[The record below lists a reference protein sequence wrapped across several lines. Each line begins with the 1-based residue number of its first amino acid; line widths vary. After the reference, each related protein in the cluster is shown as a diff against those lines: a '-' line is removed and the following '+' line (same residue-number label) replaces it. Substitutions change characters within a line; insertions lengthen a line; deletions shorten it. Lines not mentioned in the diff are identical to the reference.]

1 MIGKVSV
8 PRGERVEPLIWYL
21 YGPGR
26 KNEHTDPHI
35 VAAWHDPA
43 GLEPPLRP
51 GGRRDFRRLTGLLRQ
66 PHDAL
71 GDRGHDRPVWHCS
84 VRAAPG
90 DRMLSDEEWA
100 DVAADVMHRTG
111 LALRGQEHDAVR
123 WVAIRHA
130 GDHVHIVALLARQD
144 GAKAFVWR
152 DFFQVADAC
161 HAAEQRYGLTL
172 TPACDRT
179 AARRPTRAKD
189 EKAARQHRAEAP
201 RVTLRRHA
209 AAAAA
214 AASGEDE
221 YFALLE
227 QAGVLV
233 RLRHSTRDP
242 RQVTGYAIALPGD
255 TGRDGQPVWYGGG
268 KLAADL
274 TLPKL
279 RARWDPARTGPG
291 QAASGPDAAWD
302 HAARAAAAASDQ
314 LRAGPGPSPGPDA
327 SDIAWAAA
335 DVLRAAAAVL
345 GSPALRQAADAYDRA
360 ARAPW
365 GRLPPPSLAGI
376 QLRAAARLVAAAAHV
391 TRDRPLAHI
400 AFLIRM
406 IALIEAIAELR
417 QAQQRLAQ
425 AGAARAAARQLRDA
439 TAWPGPAG
447 PPQAPRPDRGPSAAR
462 LAAADFPAGPVTR
475 IPPQQA
481 AGPART
487 ARPPRPAP
495 RRRQGPS
502 P

>member
-1 MIGKVSV
+1 VIGKVSV
-8 PRGERVEPLIWYL
+8 PRGEQVEPLIWYL

-26 KNEHTDPHI
+26 ANEHTDPHI

-51 GGRRDFRRLTGLLRQ
+51 GGGRDFRRLTGLLRQ

-90 DRMLSDEEWA
+90 DRTLSDDEWA
-100 DVAADVMHRTG
+100 DVAADVMARTG
-111 LALRGQEHDAVR
+111 LAPRGQEHDAVR

-130 GDHVHIVALLARQD
+130 DDHVHIVALLARQD
-144 GAKAFVWR
+144 GGKAFAWR

-161 HAAEQRYGLTL
+161 HAAEQRYGLT
-172 TPACDRT
+172 PAPPCDRT
-179 AARRPTRAKD
+179 AARRPTRAED
-189 EKAARQHRAEAP
+189 EKASRQRRAEAP

-209 AAAAA
+209 ATAAAA
-214 AASGEDE
+214 ADAEEE

-242 RQVTGYAIALPGD
+242 GQVTGYAIALPGD

-291 QAASGPDAAWD
+291 PRPGPVGPDAALD

-314 LRAGPGPSPGPDA
+314 LRAGPGPDA
-327 SDIAWAAA
+327 GDIAWAAA

-345 GSPALRQAADAYDRA
+345 GSPALRLAADAYDRA

-365 GRLPPPSLAGI
+365 GRLPPPSPAGI
-376 QLRAAARLVAAAAHV
+376 QLRAAARMVAATAHV

-406 IALIEAIAELR
+406 IALLEAVAELR

-425 AGAARAAARQLRDA
+425 AGAAQAAARQLRDA
-439 TAWPGPAG
+439 TARPGPGG
-447 PPQAPRPDRGPSAAR
+447 PPQAPRPDHDPSVR

-475 IPPQQA
+475 PPPRQA
-481 AGPART
+481 PGPARPG
-487 ARPPRPAP
+487 RPPRPAP
-495 RRRQGPS
+495 RRPPGPS